1 MHISTI
7 VTNCAQQSN
16 PYAQSARIDFFLRLL
31 ILSSRIHTILLC
43 DFSKTSKVKNLAKF
57 EFNSIGVLKK
67 KIRKLVVDSKLPN
80 MTS

>member
-31 ILSSRIHTILLC
+31 ILSSRILTILLC
-43 DFSKTSKVKNLAKF
+43 DFSKTSKVKNLGKF
-57 EFNSIGVLKK
+57 EFNSIGVQK